1 MKIYKL
7 RRVKSKSKNLF
18 EDVPCNK
25 CCFNEKGICTKE
37 VGLTDQNGNDCTDE
51 NAEGAYFVEIIEKVH
66 KKRRRHRK
74 LPESAIAFILSEEG
88 GKMSTRAL
96 GRKFDVTH
104 SIISRI
110 RRKAKEEE
118 SKKHN

>member
-1 MKIYKL
+1 MKKYKL
-7 RRVKSKSKNLF
+7 KRVRSQSKSLF

-25 CCFNEKGICTKE
+25 CCFNENGTCGKE

-51 NAEGAYFVEIIEKVH
+51 NFEGTYFVEIKEKVY

-74 LPESAIAFILSEEG
+74 LPDSAIEFILSEEG
-88 GKMSTRAL
+88 AKMSARAL

-104 SIISRI
+104 SVISKV
-110 RRKAKEEE
+110 RKRAEEE
-118 SKKHN
+118 